1 MFTLNIKIN
10 HLYHT
15 YLLIIFLK
23 RNKAKCIVWNVF
35 WYEDISPL
43 SSETTNLWYKYAK

>member
-23 RNKAKCIVWNVF
+23 RNKAKCIVWN
-35 WYEDISPL
+35 
-43 SSETTNLWYKYAK
+43 ETFGINMLNNNV